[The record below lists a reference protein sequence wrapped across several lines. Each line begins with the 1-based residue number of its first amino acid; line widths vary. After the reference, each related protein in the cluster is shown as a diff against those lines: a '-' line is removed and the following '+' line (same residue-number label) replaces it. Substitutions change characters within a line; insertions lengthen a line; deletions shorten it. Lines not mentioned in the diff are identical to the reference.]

1 MFFNA
6 RCEVL
11 TVVLTI
17 CLLGYDTMVTSK
29 WFPIGLVG
37 KYLPIRMMSYCR
49 RFETSSLFK
58 VI

>member
-1 MFFNA
+1 MSFNG

-11 TVVLTI
+11 TVGLTI
-17 CLLGYDTMVTSK
+17 CFLGYDTMLTSK

-37 KYLPIRMMSYCR
+37 KYLPIRMVSYSR

-58 VI
+58 VT